1 MVSVSGTAETGL
13 YSLLIFSA
21 NSQAD
26 DSLGPGRDYGCIL
39 QIFETPTVGICK
51 IIHVCPSGRPM
62 WFSVIGT
69 TETGLYSLLSFLQNP
84 GLMMVLVRDKAGA
97 VFSNLKSP
105 RQWARLKLWGP
116 SHLHQGRGRT

>member
-1 MVSVSGTAETGL
+1 
-13 YSLLIFSA
+13 
-21 NSQAD
+21 
-26 DSLGPGRDYGCIL
+26 
-39 QIFETPTVGICK
+39 
-51 IIHVCPSGRPM
+51 M

-116 SHLHQGRGRT
+116 SHLHQGRAELRAIHSLFLFFKCKYLDGKC